1 MHHLIHH
8 FIDNSA
14 MLHPERTALR
24 YQGIGTRYDALAQR
38 VQLAGE
44 GMLALGMQRHERVA
58 IYLEKREES
67 VLAMFG
73 AASAGCVFVPINPL
87 LKPPQVRYILS
98 DCNVRL
104 LVTSADRLA
113 SLGDVMAQCPE
124 LRCILVVGANPTP
137 VKGVAVLAWN
147 DCMHLGHVRAPHRC
161 IDTDVAA
168 LLYTSGSTGKPK
180 GVVLSHRN
188 MVVGAQSVASYLGNE
203 AQDKLLSVLPLS
215 FDYGLSQLTT
225 AFSSGASVVLMN
237 YLLPRDIVDM
247 TEREGITGLA
257 CVPPLWI
264 ELAQL
269 AWSPASTLRYL
280 TNSGG
285 AMPGDTVKALRRVL
299 PQAKLFL
306 MYGLT
311 EAFRS
316 TYLPPEQVDV
326 RPDSI
331 GKPIPNAEI
340 LVLRPDG
347 SPCKP
352 DEPGE
357 LVHRGP
363 LVSLG
368 YWNDRDR
375 TAERFRPLANLPG
388 MPMPET
394 AVWSGDTVRMDRE
407 GYLYF
412 IGRSDDMIKTSG
424 YRVSPSEVEEVVH
437 ASGLVADVAAIGI
450 AHPVLGQSIALLAT
464 AKAGCALD
472 RDALMAIC
480 RAALP
485 SYMWPSLVELRES
498 ALPRNPNGKIDR
510 RALAGQLASAAALE
524 PQ

>member
-1 MHHLIHH
+1 MRHLIHH
-8 FIDNSA
+8 FIERSA
-14 MLHPERTALR
+14 DHRPDQIALR
-24 YQGIGTRYDALAQR
+24 YQGISTLYDALAQR
-38 VQLAGE
+38 VRLAGE
-44 GMLALGMQRHERVA
+44 GMLALGLQRHDRVG
-58 IYLEKREES
+58 IYLEKREEN

-113 SLGDVMAQCPE
+113 NLGDIMAQCPE
-124 LRCILVVGANPTP
+124 LRCILVVGANPKP
-137 VKGVAVLAWN
+137 IKGVAVLAWN
-147 DCMHLGHVRAPHRC
+147 DCMHLGHVRSPHRC

-168 LLYTSGSTGKPK
+168 LLYTSGSTGRPK

-188 MVVGAQSVASYLGNE
+188 LVVGAQSVSSYLGNRHD
-203 AQDKLLSVLPLS
+203 DKILSVLPLS

-225 AFSSGASVVLMN
+225 AFSSGASAVLMN
-237 YLLPRDIVDM
+237 YLLPRDIIDM

-269 AWSPASTLRYL
+269 PWSAESTLRYL

-285 AMPGDTVKALRRVL
+285 AMPRATVSALRDAL
-299 PQAKLFL
+299 PKAKVFL

-316 TYLPPEQVDV
+316 TYLPPDQVDV

-347 SPCKP
+347 SACNV
-352 DEPGE
+352 DEAGE

-363 LVSLG
+363 LVAMG
-368 YWNDRDR
+368 YWNDRAR
-375 TAERFRPLANLPG
+375 TAERFRPLPTLPG
-388 MPMPET
+388 MPMTET
-394 AVWSGDTVRMDRE
+394 AVWSGDTVRRDRD

-412 IGRSDDMIKTSG
+412 ICRTDDMIKTSG
-424 YRVSPSEVEEVVH
+424 YRVSPTEVEEVVH
-437 ASGLVADVAAIGI
+437 ASGMVADVAAIGI
-450 AHPVLGQSIALLAT
+450 PHPVLGQVIVLLAT
-464 AKAGCALD
+464 AKAGGELD
-472 RDALMAIC
+472 RDTLLAFC
-480 RAALP
+480 RSNLPGYMLP
-485 SYMWPSLVELRES
+485 SSIEIRPG

-510 RALAGQLASAAALE
+510 RALVDELCGTVLE
-524 PQ
+524 AQ